1 MFKLCVCPGDGIGPE
16 VTKAALAVF
25 ETVAG
30 QAGIE
35 YQIQEALIGGAA
47 IDASGVPFPDNSKE
61 TATASDA
68 VFLGAVGGDKWN
80 SLPVEVR
87 PERGLL
93 ALRST
98 LETYANLRPVQMF
111 AGLEDMSPLR
121 ADRMKNGIDMVI
133 VRELTGGIYFGKRQE
148 GDDVASDE
156 EKYTREEVTRIAHVA
171 FQTAQTRD
179 KRVTSVDKA
188 NVLASSRLWRRV
200 MEEVAQEYPEVALD
214 HLYVDNAAMQL
225 IRDPGQFDVMV
236 TNNIFGDILSDEA
249 SVLVGSIGLLP
260 SASIGASKALYEPI
274 HGSAPDIAGQGKA
287 NPVAAILSMAM
298 LFTHSLK
305 RKDLAE
311 KIEKAVSTVLEGG
324 ERTGDLMQA
333 GCQMRT
339 TEQLTEAIV
348 RYLANN

>member
-16 VTKAALAVF
+16 VTKSALAVF
-25 ETVAG
+25 ETIAK

-35 YQIQEALIGGAA
+35 YEIQEALIGGAA
-47 IDASGVPFPDNSKE
+47 IDATGEPFPEASKV
-61 TATASDA
+61 TAMGSDA

-80 SLPVEVR
+80 EIPVALR

-111 AGLEDMSPLR
+111 AGLEDMSPLK

-133 VRELTGGIYFGKRQE
+133 VRELTGGIYFGARQE

-156 EKYTREEVTRIAHVA
+156 EKYSREEITRIAHVA
-171 FQTAQTRD
+171 FQTAQTRG

-200 MEEVAQEYPEVALD
+200 MEEVAEQYPDVALD

-260 SASIGASKALYEPI
+260 SASIGESKALYEPI

-287 NPVAAILSMAM
+287 NPVAAILSMA
-298 LFTHSLK
+298 LLCIYSLK

-311 KIEKAVSTVLEGG
+311 RIEKAVSVVLERG
-324 ERTGDLMQA
+324 ERTGDLMQP
-333 GCQMRT
+333 GCEIRT

-348 RYLANN
+348 REIEN

>member
-1 MFKLCVCPGDGIGPE
+1 MFKLCVCPGDGVGPE

-30 QAGIE
+30 QVGIE
-35 YQIQEALIGGAA
+35 YEIEEALIGGAA
-47 IDASGVPFPDNSKE
+47 IDATGVPFPESSK
-61 TATASDA
+61 AIALGSDA
-68 VFLGAVGGDKWN
+68 VFLGAVGGEKWN
-80 SLPVEVR
+80 TLPVEVR

-93 ALRST
+93 SLRAT
-98 LETYANLRPVQMF
+98 LQTYANLRPVQMF

-133 VRELTGGIYFGKRQE
+133 VRELTGGIYFGEHME
-148 GDDVASDE
+148 GDQVASDVE
-156 EKYTREEVTRIAHVA
+156 AYSREEIERIAHMA
-171 FQTAQTRD
+171 FVTAMNRG

-200 MEEVAQEYPEVALD
+200 MEEVAKEYPEVALD

-298 LFTHSLK
+298 MFTHSLK
-305 RKDLAE
+305 RKDCAE
-311 KIEKAVSTVLEGG
+311 KIEKAVSVVLERG
-324 ERTGDLMQA
+324 ERTGDLMQP
-333 GCQMRT
+333 GCHMRT

-348 RYLANN
+348 RELANN

>member
-16 VTKAALAVF
+16 VTKSALAVF
-25 ETVAG
+25 QTVAG

-35 YQIQEALIGGAA
+35 YEIQEALIGGAA
-47 IDASGVPFPDNSKE
+47 IDATGIPFPDGSKE
-61 TATASDA
+61 IATASDA

-80 SLPVEVR
+80 GLPVEVR

-133 VRELTGGIYFGKRQE
+133 VRELTGGIYFGKRLE

-156 EKYTREEVTRIAHVA
+156 EKYSREEVTRIAHVA
-171 FQTAQTRD
+171 FQTAQARD
-179 KRVTSVDKA
+179 RRVTSVDKA

-200 MEEVAQEYPEVALD
+200 MEEVAKEYPEVVLD

-311 KIEKAVSTVLEGG
+311 QIEQAVSAVLEGG
-324 ERTGDLMQA
+324 ERTGDLMQP
-333 GCQMRT
+333 GCERRT

-348 RYLANN
+348 RRLANK

>member
-16 VTKAALAVF
+16 VTKAAIAVF
-25 ETVAG
+25 ETLAN
-30 QAGIE
+30 QAGIDYE
-35 YQIQEALIGGAA
+35 INEALIGGAA
-47 IDASGVPFPDNSKE
+47 IDATGQPFPESAKVL
-61 TATASDA
+61 ALASDA

-80 SLPVEVR
+80 EIPVALR

-93 ALRST
+93 ALRSA
-98 LETYANLRPVQMF
+98 LQTYANLRPVQMF
-111 AGLEDMSPLR
+111 AGLEDMSPLK

-133 VRELTGGIYFGKRQE
+133 VRELTGGIYFGARQE
-148 GDDVASDE
+148 GDDAASDE
-156 EKYTREEVTRIAHVA
+156 EKYTREEITRIAHVA
-171 FQTAQTRD
+171 FQTAQSRD

-200 MEEVAQEYPEVALD
+200 MEEVARDYPDVVLD

-260 SASIGASKALYEPI
+260 SASIGESKALYEPI

-287 NPVAAILSMAM
+287 NPVAAILSIAM
-298 LFTHSLK
+298 LYTHSLK

-311 KIEKAVSTVLEGG
+311 QIEKAVSAVLEGG
-324 ERTGDLMQA
+324 ERTGDLMQP

-348 RYLANN
+348 REITKK

>member
-1 MFKLCVCPGDGIGPE
+1 MFKLCICPGDGIGPE
-16 VTKAALAVF
+16 VTKSALAVF
-25 ETVAG
+25 EALAN
-30 QAGIE
+30 QAGIKYE
-35 YQIQEALIGGAA
+35 INEALIGGAA
-47 IDASGVPFPDNSKE
+47 IDATGEPFPEASKV
-61 TATASDA
+61 TAMESDA
-68 VFLGAVGGDKWN
+68 VFLGAVGGEKWN
-80 SLPVEVR
+80 GIPVALR

-111 AGLEDMSPLR
+111 AGLEDMSPLK

-133 VRELTGGIYFGKRQE
+133 VRELTGGIYFGARQE

-156 EKYTREEVTRIAHVA
+156 EKYSRQEITRIAHVA
-171 FQTAQTRD
+171 FQTAMTRD

-200 MEEVAQEYPEVALD
+200 MEEVASEYPSVALD

-260 SASIGASKALYEPI
+260 SASIGESKALYEPI

-298 LFTHSLK
+298 LYTHSLK

-311 KIEKAVSTVLEGG
+311 QIENAVSVVLERG
-324 ERTGDLMQA
+324 ERTGDLMQP
-333 GCQMRT
+333 GCEIRT

-348 RYLANN
+348 REIEK

>member
-47 IDASGVPFPDNSKE
+47 IDASGVPFPDDSKE
-61 TATASDA
+61 IATASDA

>member
-1 MFKLCVCPGDGIGPE
+1 MPV
-16 VTKAALAVF
+16 AL
-25 ETVAG
+25 
-30 QAGIE
+30 
-35 YQIQEALIGGAA
+35 
-47 IDASGVPFPDNSKE
+47 
-61 TATASDA
+61 
-68 VFLGAVGGDKWN
+68 
-80 SLPVEVR
+80 R

-111 AGLEDMSPLR
+111 AGLEEMSPLK

-133 VRELTGGIYFGKRQE
+133 VRELTGGIYFGKRVE
-148 GDDVASDE
+148 GDDLASDE
-156 EKYTREEVTRIAHVA
+156 EKYSREEVTRIAHVA
-171 FQTAQTRD
+171 FQTAQTRG

-188 NVLASSRLWRRV
+188 NVLASSRMWRKV
-200 MEEVAQEYPEVALD
+200 MEDVAKEYPEVTLD

-260 SASIGASKALYEPI
+260 SASLGETKALYEPI

-298 LFTHSLK
+298 MFTHSLK
-305 RKDLAE
+305 RPDLA
-311 KIEKAVSTVLEGG
+311 KVIEDAVSAVLERG

-333 GCQMRT
+333 GCQLRT
-339 TEQLTEAIV
+339 TEALAQAIV
-348 RYLANN
+348 DEIAQ

>member
-47 IDASGVPFPDNSKE
+47 IDASGVPFPDDSKE
-61 TATASDA
+61 IATASDA

-80 SLPVEVR
+80 TIPVEIR

-171 FQTAQTRD
+171 FQTAQTRG
-179 KRVTSVDKA
+179 KRLTSVDKA

-311 KIEKAVSTVLEGG
+311 RIEKAVSTVLEGG

-348 RYLANN
+348 RCLANN